1 MFTEF
6 IMFVVI
12 RPGKYASNCMYVLN
26 FTPRNILPHHR
37 AIHTYGNRGTTAR
50 HARARDHLVIYSGEK
65 QPELVEGES
74 NAVLD
79 KPPIKVTL
87 DPGALPLRSASRLSL
102 SKVHSVEHTVPA
114 ARIGKIAPL
123 DVYRL
128 RQYAAE
134 ALGAI
139 APKDGE
145 FLVEVAEEDEE

>member
-1 MFTEF
+1 
-6 IMFVVI
+6 MFVVI
-12 RPGKYASNCMYVLN
+12 RPEQYASNCMYVNKFYAAQYL
-26 FTPRNILPHHR
+26 THYR

-65 QPELVEGES
+65 QPELVAGES
-74 NAVLD
+74 NAVLN

-87 DPGALPLRSASRLSL
+87 DPGARPLRSASRLSF

-123 DVYRL
+123 DVHRL
-128 RQYAAE
+128 RQYAAA

-145 FLVEVAEEDEE
+145 LLVEVAEEDEE